1 MANVAIDV
9 YLATATLSRASW
21 AIAKAGSVEKAEADL
36 DNARIFISLAMR
48 RARRQVR
55 ALERNQDAR
64 LKALAERA
72 LESGSLTV
80 ATPTDV

>member
-1 MANVAIDV
+1 V
-9 YLATATLSRASW
+9 T
-21 AIAKAGSVEKAEADL
+21 KAGGAEKAAADL
-36 DNARIFISLAMR
+36 DNARIFIPMAMR
-48 RARRQVR
+48 RARRNVR

-80 ATPTDV
+80 PAPTDY